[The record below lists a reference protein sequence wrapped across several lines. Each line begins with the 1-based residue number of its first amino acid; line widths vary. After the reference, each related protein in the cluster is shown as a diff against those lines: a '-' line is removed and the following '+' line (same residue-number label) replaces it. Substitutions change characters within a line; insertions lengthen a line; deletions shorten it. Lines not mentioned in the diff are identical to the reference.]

1 MIRELEKMCADI
13 NFDENVA
20 LKIIKQVD
28 VNEEFK
34 TSDFGLRTTFLE
46 ESARNSNLKMAK
58 LLLNN
63 GADPNKIFY
72 DDSCTL
78 WNLQYNDGE
87 TDEENEQRLKIAQL
101 LLEHGAGPCIIP
113 EQNGET
119 VFEWVLY
126 EVFNDSLDELWE
138 YRSRFFILLV
148 AYGGKTIYCEPEIIK
163 GFDKSDMSQ
172 YYFCLMPAK
181 NGGYSGEVRDK
192 NKDTIAYI

>member
-1 MIRELEKMCADI
+1 ML
-13 NFDENVA
+13 
-20 LKIIKQVD
+20 
-28 VNEEFK
+28 
-34 TSDFGLRTTFLE
+34 
-46 ESARNSNLKMAK
+46 AK
-58 LLLNN
+58 
-63 GADPNKIFY
+63 KY
-72 DDSCTL
+72 K
-78 WNLQYNDGE
+78 E

-101 LLEHGAGPCIIP
+101 LLEHGADPCIIP
-113 EQNGET
+113 EQNGESL
-119 VFEWVLY
+119 FEWVLY

-148 AYGGKTIYCEPEIIK
+148 AYGGKTTYCEPEIIK